1 MSTVGV
7 NMLERVVD
15 TLSACL
21 TPESARRI
29 LEMRVDPAVAARA
42 RLYAEK
48 ANEGRLNPEED
59 AEYRE
64 YLDAMDLIAVLQ
76 AEARRVLE
84 SDRGA

>member
-7 NMLERVVD
+7 NMLGRVVD

-21 TPESARRI
+21 TPESARRV
-29 LEMRVDPAVAARA
+29 LEMRVDPAVATRA

-48 ANEGRLNPEED
+48 ANEGRLTPEED

-84 SDRGA
+84 TDRKA